1 MIIANFLNKFSNEK
15 GINNIILSL
24 CEAAFKIA
32 EGIND
37 NDYLIDKNT
46 KNMDGDLQKPL
57 DIFSDLTLIDSLKCD
72 DVAAYCSEE
81 QKGILKL
88 NKNGKF
94 LVITDPLDGSSNI
107 ESNVS
112 IGTIFSIIPTNSLK
126 PEDAIFQEGKK
137 QACSGFF
144 VYGPRTTLFLT
155 FKNGTHLFCLNKK
168 LNNFELMQKDILI
181 QKSTSEFSINS
192 SYKRF
197 WNNKVFKYIEN
208 CERGLDGPRKKDFS
222 MRWVGSLVADASR
235 IFTRGGIFLYPDDIR
250 EKNKNGRLRLTYEAN
265 PIALLVEQ
273 AGGRATDGD
282 KNILDIKIKE
292 IHQRTPFIFGSKEE
306 VDTFLNT
313 E

>member
-155 FKNGTHLFCLNKK
+155 FKNGTHLFGLNKK

-250 EKNKNGRLRLTYEAN
+250 EKNKNGRLRLAYEAN

-273 AGGRATDGD
+273 AGGLATDGN
-282 KNILDIKIKE
+282 KNILDIEIKQ
-292 IHQRTPFIFGSKEE
+292 IHQRTSFIFGSKEE